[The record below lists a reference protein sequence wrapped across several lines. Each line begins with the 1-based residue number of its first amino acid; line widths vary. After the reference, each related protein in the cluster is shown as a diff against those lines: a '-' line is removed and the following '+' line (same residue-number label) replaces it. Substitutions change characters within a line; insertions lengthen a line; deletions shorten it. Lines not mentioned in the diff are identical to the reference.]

1 MGDSEEFVSNLLFI
15 SLLITGQQANF
26 TMPKIIGLDVGQG
39 YAVACVLDRFP
50 LNIQQHFKQLQKNR
64 QFIKLKSDRSGVEQ
78 LLSLQPDA
86 IVLEPSGFWYSAFWA
101 RVANIHHVEVC
112 WIGHADL
119 SHTRGSYGFTNKRD
133 DEDSLCLAA
142 TYFDERFINVHGRK
156 RYLQHYRSS
165 EIEQLRSLF
174 LGKEQL
180 SKIRSGMVAQIKQR
194 LSYEFPEMASKT
206 FNISSVQGFTPFLGW
221 LAGVSSNSR
230 YDRLYSNSITQSL
243 DISISDYTREH
254 ALALMR
260 LEKRITIAL
269 LELEHILNFPEFVKY
284 CEVFDRFGFG
294 LSNKVLLL
302 LHVYP
307 FEKFLINGKPWVD
320 YELSISD
327 KLVKRHRSL
336 RSFQAF
342 LGLSYSIAQ
351 SGDRTT
357 RAFHGST
364 MMRSHLYAWAVC
376 QICPKNYK
384 VNTEIGRALS
394 DHYQQLRKS
403 NKGKDS
409 IIRILFKATRMLF
422 YELNKVIT

>member
-1 MGDSEEFVSNLLFI
+1 
-15 SLLITGQQANF
+15 
-26 TMPKIIGLDVGQG
+26 MPKIIGLDVGQG
-39 YAVACVLDRFP
+39 YAVACLLDHFP
-50 LNIQQHFKQLQKNR
+50 VNIQQHFKQLQKNR
-64 QFIKLKSDRSGVEQ
+64 QFIKLKCDRASVEK
-78 LLSLQPDA
+78 LLSLQPDV

-101 RVANIHHVEVC
+101 RVAEVHHVEVF

-133 DEDSLCLAA
+133 DEDALCLAA
-142 TYFDERFINVHGRK
+142 TYFDDRFIDVHGRK
-156 RYLQHYRSS
+156 RYLQHYQSS
-165 EIEQLRSLF
+165 EIDNARSLF

-180 SKIRSGMVAQIKQR
+180 AKLRSGMIAQIKQR

-206 FNISSVQGFTPFLGW
+206 FTISRVQGFTPFLGW
-221 LAGVSSNSR
+221 LGEGSSLELGSRACEPRDISSNSR
-230 YDRLYSNSITQSL
+230 YDKLYESSIALSL

-254 ALALMR
+254 ALTITQ

-284 CEVFDRFGFG
+284 CEVFNRFGFG
-294 LSNKVLLL
+294 LSTSVLLL

-307 FEKFLINGKPWVD
+307 FEKFLVSGLPWVD
-320 YELSISD
+320 YELSKSD

-336 RSFQAF
+336 RNFQAF

-364 MMRSHLYAWAVC
+364 MMRSHLYAWALC

-394 DHYQQLRKS
+394 NHYQQLRKS